1 MITIGLLGYGYWGIN
16 LLRNFVNTPNCRV
29 RTVCDSRPE
38 RLALARKTY
47 PNIAGTRHA
56 DDVLNDPAID
66 AVVIATP
73 VSEHYPMAR
82 QALLAGKHVL
92 VEKPFTASVDQAREL
107 LDLAARRNRI
117 VMVDHTFLFTDAVQ
131 QIKRL
136 TDAGELGRINYFD
149 STRINLGLFQPDVNV
164 IWDLAPHD
172 LSILNYLVAER
183 PISVVATGSS
193 HTRSGLENIAYLT
206 LYYASDFIAHFT
218 CSWISPLKIRR
229 ILIGGTRRMV
239 LFDDVE
245 PTEKVKMYDTGFS
258 VKSEEE
264 KHRMLVDY
272 RVGNIFIP
280 KIAQKEA
287 LADLA
292 AEFINAIFEDR
303 PPLTDGQAGL
313 EVVEILEAAQASIN
327 QRGREIRVET
337 TV

>member
-38 RLALARKTY
+38 RLALARKAY
-47 PNIAGTRHA
+47 PNVTGTTQA
-56 DDVLNDPAID
+56 DDVLNDPTID

-73 VSEHYPMAR
+73 VSQHYPMAR
-82 QALLAGKHVL
+82 RALLAGKHIL
-92 VEKPFTASVDQAREL
+92 VEKPFTASVAQAREL
-107 LDLAARRNRI
+107 LDLADRRGCL

-136 TDAGELGRINYFD
+136 TAAGELGRINYFD

-183 PISVVATGSS
+183 PVSVVATGSS

-206 LYYASDFIAHFT
+206 LHYASDFIAHFT
-218 CSWISPLKIRR
+218 CSWISPVKIRR
-229 ILIGGTRRMV
+229 ILIGGSRRMV
-239 LFDDVE
+239 LYDDVE
-245 PTEKVKMYDTGFS
+245 PTEKVKMYDTGYS
-258 VKSEEE
+258 IKSEEE

-292 AEFINAIFEDR
+292 AEFVNAILEDR

-327 QRGREIRVET
+327 QRGREIRVEMA
-337 TV
+337 V